1 MNRNIRGKPLT
12 HIRGRPP
19 TDIKERGSPGQ
30 FTTRFN
36 EQKYNY

>member
-19 TDIKERGSPGQ
+19 TDVKERGSPEQ
-30 FTTRFN
+30 LTHFN
-36 EQKYNY
+36 ARKHRY